1 MERDNN
7 FRMSFRAEMDEF
19 RKELQNGKLDNTL
32 CNARGDAHG
41 DAQVHRDAKCET
53 RSEEFHGMNVD
64 VHRDINANAAEE
76 DRNIG
81 YENEEGGF

>member
-1 MERDNN
+1 MGNN

-19 RKELQNGKLDNTL
+19 RKELQNGKLDNML
-32 CNARGDAHG
+32 CES
-41 DAQVHRDAKCET
+41 QVHRDARCET
-53 RSEEFHGMNVD
+53 RSEEFHEMNVD
-64 VHRDINANAAEE
+64 VHRDRKAKAAEE